1 MRNDVS
7 LQYQAAR
14 DIALRSRSGV
24 FAYPV
29 IFGVIAFFSPYHLE
43 HPLFSAI
50 IGSALLLATAGRAI
64 SCWYFDRFY
73 HYNKRY
79 WHYTNATS
87 LIGLALAWGLLSMM
101 SIYYYAWDWV
111 TMATCLS
118 AAAFSAGVAATLSID
133 YLITIVYL
141 LVMFLP
147 SLVVT
152 IVLDARESLIVTFL
166 FSIYLAYLAH
176 IARRLNKEY
185 WSALRN
191 VHLLK
196 ARARELDTKNM
207 ELEALAYSISHDL
220 RTPLRSLDGFSE
232 LLAEDA
238 GEKLNDTE
246 RDYLSRIRKSAQHMG
261 VLIDDLLKLSRISR
275 AGYAPCDVNLS
286 YIVQEK
292 INELKRQYPERR
304 VEVEIEPDIKVHGDT
319 SLLDIAI
326 NSLISNAWKY
336 SAKKEQP
343 KIRFASTRVNNE
355 VAYYIKD
362 NGVGFDARYV
372 NKLFTPFQRLHHMND
387 YPGNGIGL
395 ATVKRIMQRHGG
407 RVWANGKVDKGATF
421 YFTLE
426 GEEAV
431 AESET
436 VVVES

>member
-1 MRNDVS
+1 
-7 LQYQAAR
+7 
-14 DIALRSRSGV
+14 
-24 FAYPV
+24 
-29 IFGVIAFFSPYHLE
+29 
-43 HPLFSAI
+43 
-50 IGSALLLATAGRAI
+50 
-64 SCWYFDRFY
+64 
-73 HYNKRY
+73 
-79 WHYTNATS
+79 
-87 LIGLALAWGLLSMM
+87 
-101 SIYYYAWDWV
+101 
-111 TMATCLS
+111 
-118 AAAFSAGVAATLSID
+118 
-133 YLITIVYL
+133 
-141 LVMFLP
+141 
-147 SLVVT
+147 
-152 IVLDARESLIVTFL
+152 
-166 FSIYLAYLAH
+166 
-176 IARRLNKEY
+176 
-185 WSALRN
+185 
-191 VHLLK
+191 
-196 ARARELDTKNM
+196 
-207 ELEALAYSISHDL
+207 
-220 RTPLRSLDGFSE
+220 
-232 LLAEDA
+232 
-238 GEKLNDTE
+238 
-246 RDYLSRIRKSAQHMG
+246 MG

-336 SAKKEQP
+336 SAKKDQP